1 MTENDKKKP
10 EQDPVESTV
19 VTSITQIDQPQDV
32 KAYILFLAGPKQGKL
47 FELTEDRTVVG
58 RGDDAN
64 ITINDQRVSR
74 HHFEITMEAG
84 APVLSDM
91 GSTNGTYINGQRVT
105 RHELQNG
112 DKIQISS
119 STIIKFG
126 LGDEGERLFHDEFY
140 NMANMDA
147 ATGIYNKQFFM
158 KRLEEEFAYAK
169 RQGGNMSLIMCD
181 IDFFKKVNDTHGH
194 MAGDFVL
201 QQVAAALKDTVRGE
215 DVLARYGGEEFII
228 ILRQIDEEGAYLLGE
243 RIRERVAEK
252 AMEFEGTKIPVTMSF
267 GLASVEDTSIENPEA
282 LIAAADEFLYMSK
295 EGGRNRTTSAHHK
308 P

>member
-1 MTENDKKKP
+1 MPEDEKKKR

-19 VTSITQIDQPQDV
+19 VTSIEKIEEPMDV
-32 KAYILFLAGPKQGKL
+32 KAYILFLSGPKQGKL
-47 FELTEDRTVVG
+47 FELSEDRTTIG
-58 RGDDAN
+58 RGDDTN

-74 HHFEITMEAG
+74 HHFEIIMEGG
-84 APVLSDM
+84 APVIADM
-91 GSTNGTYINGQRVT
+91 GSTNGTYVNGKRVT
-105 RHELQNG
+105 RQRLQNG

-147 ATGIYNKQFFM
+147 ATNVYNKQFFL
-158 KRLEEEFAYAK
+158 KRLEEEFAYA
-169 RQGGNMSLIMCD
+169 RRREGNMSLIMCD

-201 QQVAAALKDTVRGE
+201 QQVAKVLKDTVRSE

-228 ILRQIDEEGAYLLGE
+228 ILRQIDEEGGYLLAE
-243 RIRERVAEK
+243 RIRARIAEK
-252 AMEFEGTKIPVTMSF
+252 AMEFEGTEIPVTMSL
-267 GLASVEDTSIENPEA
+267 GVASLEDETIQNPEA
-282 LIAAADEFLYMSK
+282 LISHADEMLYVSK
-295 EGGRNRTTSAHHK
+295 ENGRNRVTSAHHK

>member
-1 MTENDKKKP
+1 MNDKNNKKR
-10 EQDPVESTV
+10 EQDPIESTV
-19 VTSITQIDQPQDV
+19 VTSIEKLEQPLDV
-32 KAYILFLAGPKQGKL
+32 KAYILFLSGHKQGKL
-47 FELTEDRTVVG
+47 FELSEDHTTVG
-58 RGDDAN
+58 RGDDSS

-74 HHFEITMEAG
+74 HHFEIYMEDG
-84 APVLSDM
+84 TPVIADM
-91 GSTNGTYINGQRVT
+91 GSTNGTYVNGQRIT
-105 RHELQNG
+105 RQALKNG

-119 STIIKFG
+119 STIIKFA

-147 ATGIYNKQFFM
+147 ATNVYNKQFFM
-158 KRLEEEFAYAK
+158 KRLDEEFAYAK
-169 RQGGNMSLIMCD
+169 RQSGNMSLIMCD

-228 ILRQIDEEGAYLLGE
+228 ILRQIDEEGAFLLAE
-243 RIRERVAEK
+243 RIRAKVAEK

-267 GLASVEDTSIENPEA
+267 GVASLEDESIQNPEA
-282 LIAAADEFLYMSK
+282 LISSADELLYASK
-295 EGGRNRTTSAHHK
+295 ENGRNRVTSSKHK

>member
-1 MTENDKKKP
+1 
-10 EQDPVESTV
+10 
-19 VTSITQIDQPQDV
+19 
-32 KAYILFLAGPKQGKL
+32 
-47 FELTEDRTVVG
+47 
-58 RGDDAN
+58 
-64 ITINDQRVSR
+64 
-74 HHFEITMEAG
+74 MEGG

-91 GSTNGTYINGQRVT
+91 GSTNGTYINGKRVS
-105 RHELQNG
+105 RHNLQNG

-147 ATGIYNKQFFM
+147 ATGVYNKQFFL

-169 RQGGNMSLIMCD
+169 RQGGNMSLVMCD

-201 QQVAAALKDTVRGE
+201 QQVAAALKETVRSE

-228 ILRQIDEEGAYLLGE
+228 ILRQIDEEGAFLLGE
-243 RIRERVAEK
+243 RIRARVAEK

-267 GLASVEDTSIENPEA
+267 GLASVEDTSIESAEA

-295 EGGRNRTTSAHHK
+295 EGGRNRVTSAHHK